1 MNYKKW
7 LCGVGILIMGCM
19 LSGCCMSHEWI
30 EATCTSPR
38 VCSKCGETSG
48 EVKEHEFEEANY
60 QQPATCTECGL
71 TEGDVLQAD
80 YEKYGIICETKVDT
94 EYPFTTICY
103 DNDELTTGKVIFSDY
118 EVFLSDDTHEE
129 REGYEWRTFTFTI
142 TYDDKNANEY
152 GVGGDGYSISD
163 YYDIQGLNESWR
175 DNTFT
180 VNYNGKDY
188 KEIYEDEIIQDEWVE
203 DTLIIR
209 HRVFVS
215 APVGYDGVVF
225 WLCDRQTRD
234 LYGEFINAEQEL
246 KVLQSDG
253 TMIFRLNDN

>member
-48 EVKEHEFEEANY
+48 EVKGHEFEEANY

-94 EYPFTTICY
+94 EYPFVNKCY

-118 EVFLSDDTHEE
+118 EVFLSDDEHEE
-129 REGYEWRTFTFTI
+129 RDGYEWRTATMTMIF
-142 TYDDKNANEY
+142 DDENANEY
-152 GVGGDGYSISD
+152 GVGRYSYSISD
-163 YYDIQGLNESWR
+163 YYDIQGANESW
-175 DNTFT
+175 NNNVFT

-188 KEIYEDEIIQDEWVE
+188 AEATYELEVLQDDWVGDE
-203 DTLIIR
+203 LITKLRFFIS
-209 HRVFVS
+209 V
-215 APVGYDGVVF
+215 PVGYDGVVF
-225 WLCDRQTRD
+225 WLCDSQTRR
-234 LYGEFINAEQEL
+234 LYEEYMNAEQEL
-246 KVLQSDG
+246 KVVQSDG
-253 TMIFRLNDN
+253 TILFRLK